1 MRLSWSEAL
10 ARLNIW
16 RLDHVLALRMLSQ
29 RDMGGEIARE
39 VARRGTRARLNGT
52 ARTADDSNAKEA
64 WEKSLREIKM
74 ALTYSKSLRRA
85 PDLKTVAAQGGVG
98 QEAILLS
105 DLAPRMMRPAYVLF
119 RDEDEKRL
127 VFVIRGTHSAK
138 DMITNLTGSVCA
150 HHTMVSTSD
159 DEEATLRVGYAHS
172 GFLTT
177 ARFLERKIKDDLLS
191 SLAAHPGYE
200 LKIVGHSLGG
210 GVAVLLTEMLRQ
222 DPRFKRVGLHC
233 FTFACPSTLSRELA
247 ESCRSFVTTC
257 VNNAD
262 LVPMVSFSKVSE
274 LQREVVST
282 ALEQRLLDKWRE
294 STAAMECA
302 RGPTPSRFA
311 AAAAALGKQN
321 YGPQKYPQWLR
332 ALKGLKTRHDKL
344 VESSSLY
351 RQSLLIGKRVSNT
364 SSKLAS
370 LSGAFIAGIVS
381 PRPRKKKT
389 LERAEPTGESKTEF
403 SKTNQQ
409 VGDTIS
415 ATVLATDICHDAH
428 LAHAHAAAASPKSQ
442 EERDFQEYIESAR
455 IALDEDFQK
464 PLTADDMKKIYRAEA
479 NAAQEVLAMQE
490 DISVMKA
497 AELLGDEEAL
507 MTADYY
513 GADLPPPRMDDTA
526 SCDDSEREPVVK
538 RVKSA
543 SSDARADQDIAKR
556 GTVLL
561 YPRRPNPSLCLQIR
575 PRRSRRR
582 SPPRVP
588 PRPLLRRRFRR
599 LPQDHPISHH
609 DRRPLSLPVRGR
621 ARLLRSRV
629 RPRVASPTVFHA
641 LTSRTRR
648 LAIAGHGLSKL
659 CQISRRGVAE
669 RERAGGSHRRRRARA
684 SQREDARR
692 RVPTVGKVFWIG
704 KLWQHVLL

>member
-1 MRLSWSEAL
+1 MPPARVARGVDRAVVQRALCAFVRARASGARDDVAARASSLLFDAAPPPPTTWGESATRLARVVRLSWSEAL

-29 RDMGGEIARE
+29 RDMGGAIARE

-561 YPRRPNPSLCLQIR
+561 YPAGRILHFVYKSGLDEAVDEARRE
-575 PRRSRRR
+575 SR
-582 SPPRVP
+582 
-588 PRPLLRRRFRR
+588 
-599 LPQDHPISHH
+599 
-609 DRRPLSLPVRGR
+609 
-621 ARLLRSRV
+621 
-629 RPRVASPTVFHA
+629 HA
-641 LTSRTRR
+641 LFFDVDLDVYRKIILSRTM
-648 LAIAGHGLSKL
+648 IADHFLSQYEDVL
-659 CQISRRGVAE
+659 DSFV
-669 RERAGGSHRRRRARA
+669 RECARA
-684 SQREDARR
+684 
-692 RVPTVGKVFWIG
+692 
-704 KLWQHVLL
+704 

>member
-1 MRLSWSEAL
+1 
-10 ARLNIW
+10 
-16 RLDHVLALRMLSQ
+16 
-29 RDMGGEIARE
+29 
-39 VARRGTRARLNGT
+39 
-52 ARTADDSNAKEA
+52 
-64 WEKSLREIKM
+64 
-74 ALTYSKSLRRA
+74 
-85 PDLKTVAAQGGVG
+85 
-98 QEAILLS
+98 
-105 DLAPRMMRPAYVLF
+105 
-119 RDEDEKRL
+119 
-127 VFVIRGTHSAK
+127 
-138 DMITNLTGSVCA
+138 
-150 HHTMVSTSD
+150 
-159 DEEATLRVGYAHS
+159 
-172 GFLTT
+172 
-177 ARFLERKIKDDLLS
+177 
-191 SLAAHPGYE
+191 
-200 LKIVGHSLGG
+200 
-210 GVAVLLTEMLRQ
+210 
-222 DPRFKRVGLHC
+222 
-233 FTFACPSTLSRELA
+233 
-247 ESCRSFVTTC
+247 
-257 VNNAD
+257 
-262 LVPMVSFSKVSE
+262 
-274 LQREVVST
+274 
-282 ALEQRLLDKWRE
+282 
-294 STAAMECA
+294 MECA

-332 ALKGLKTRHDKL
+332 ALKGLKSRHDKL

-561 YPRRPNPSLCLQIR
+561 YPAGRILHFVYKSGLDEAVDEARRE
-575 PRRSRRR
+575 SR
-582 SPPRVP
+582 
-588 PRPLLRRRFRR
+588 
-599 LPQDHPISHH
+599 
-609 DRRPLSLPVRGR
+609 
-621 ARLLRSRV
+621 
-629 RPRVASPTVFHA
+629 HA
-641 LTSRTRR
+641 LFFDVDLDVYRKIILSRTM
-648 LAIAGHGLSKL
+648 IADHFLSQYEDVL
-659 CQISRRGVAE
+659 DSFV
-669 RERAGGSHRRRRARA
+669 RECARA
-684 SQREDARR
+684 
-692 RVPTVGKVFWIG
+692 
-704 KLWQHVLL
+704 

>member
-1 MRLSWSEAL
+1 MC
-10 ARLNIW
+10 I
-16 RLDHVLALRMLSQ
+16 
-29 RDMGGEIARE
+29 RD
-39 VARRGTRARLNGT
+39 
-52 ARTADDSNAKEA
+52 S
-64 WEKSLREIKM
+64 
-74 ALTYSKSLRRA
+74 
-85 PDLKTVAAQGGVG
+85 
-98 QEAILLS
+98 
-105 DLAPRMMRPAYVLF
+105 
-119 RDEDEKRL
+119 
-127 VFVIRGTHSAK
+127 
-138 DMITNLTGSVCA
+138 
-150 HHTMVSTSD
+150 
-159 DEEATLRVGYAHS
+159 
-172 GFLTT
+172 
-177 ARFLERKIKDDLLS
+177 
-191 SLAAHPGYE
+191 
-200 LKIVGHSLGG
+200 
-210 GVAVLLTEMLRQ
+210 
-222 DPRFKRVGLHC
+222 C

-507 MTADYY
+507 MTAIT
-513 GADLPPPRMDDTA
+513 TA
-526 SCDDSEREPVVK
+526 
-538 RVKSA
+538 
-543 SSDARADQDIAKR
+543 
-556 GTVLL
+556 
-561 YPRRPNPSLCLQIR
+561 
-575 PRRSRRR
+575 
-582 SPPRVP
+582 
-588 PRPLLRRRFRR
+588 
-599 LPQDHPISHH
+599 
-609 DRRPLSLPVRGR
+609 
-621 ARLLRSRV
+621 
-629 RPRVASPTVFHA
+629 
-641 LTSRTRR
+641 RTY
-648 LAIAGHGLSKL
+648 
-659 CQISRRGVAE
+659 
-669 RERAGGSHRRRRARA
+669 RRRAWTTPRRA
-684 SQREDARR
+684 TTPSASPSSNASNPRQATPA
-692 RVPTVGKVFWIG
+692 PTKTSPSEAPSYSTPPAESFTLSTNPASTKPSTKPAASPATPSSSTSI
-704 KLWQHVLL
+704 